1 VKVNHPTKGEAMH
14 RHIYGFI
21 VMILTGTLIAA
32 CGSADKG
39 PAETAL
45 KAAEAAINTAKTEV
59 SKYMPDQ
66 AGALD
71 AGLAAARDKFN
82 KGDFKGALSDAQG
95 VTAKANELV
104 SAVAAK
110 KAELSKAWQDIST
123 GMPKVVEAIQSRVD
137 ILSQA
142 KKLPA
147 GMTAE
152 KFAEAK
158 AGLAEITKQWSEAT
172 AASTSGNLTDAL
184 AKATAVKKKA
194 AEVLTALN
202 MPVPEALKS

>member
-1 VKVNHPTKGEAMH
+1 MH
-14 RHIYGFI
+14 RHLASLIGMLL
-21 VMILTGTLIAA
+21 VPILVAA
-32 CGSADKG
+32 CGSADKA
-39 PAETAL
+39 PAEAAI
-45 KAAEAAINTAKTEV
+45 KAAEEAINTAKAEV

-66 AGALD
+66 ASALD
-71 AGLAAARDKFN
+71 AGLAAAREKFN

-95 VTAKANELV
+95 VTAKANELA

-110 KAELSKAWQDIST
+110 KAELSKAWQDTST
-123 GMPKVVEAIQSRVD
+123 GILKVVQAIQSRVD
-137 ILSQA
+137 ILSQS

-152 KFAEAK
+152 KLAEAK
-158 AGLAEITKQWSEAT
+158 AGLAEITKQWSEAS